1 MKISSSTLER
11 NRVGEMAE
19 VCVTKPKVLLVDN
32 EKGIV
37 NFLKLKLK
45 ISGFEVATCSTGEE
59 CLEMLPE
66 VNPDI
71 ILLDIGL
78 PGIDGIEV
86 LRRLRK
92 FSQVPVVILSGRHSV
107 PEEAAAGASAF
118 VRKPFDLDELVAQM
132 RTLLQPA

>member
-1 MKISSSTLER
+1 MVE
-11 NRVGEMAE
+11 A
-19 VCVTKPKVLLVDN
+19 CVTKPKVLLVDN

-45 ISGFEVATCSTGEE
+45 ISGFEVETCSTGEE

-66 VNPDI
+66 VTPDI

-92 FSQVPVVILSGRHSV
+92 FSEVPVIILSGRHSV
-107 PEEAAAGASAF
+107 PEEAVAAGASAF
-118 VRKPFDLDELVAQM
+118 IRKPFDLDELVKQM
-132 RTLLQPA
+132 KALLQPA